1 LVRYGDPFGAYQCE
15 KFPGKQFKFT
25 GAQKDKKRKVMINK
39 KKLIIILYFA
49 TFVCVTAATV
59 RKGGDEF
66 KNLKVLPKNITADSL
81 NGIMESYEHALGV
94 KCGFCHV
101 MRDKN
106 GLEDY
111 ASDSMPHKESA
122 RNMMRM
128 TMDINKK
135 YFPSGTKYIET
146 VDCNT
151 CHRGQQEP
159 PEAGKR

>member
-1 LVRYGDPFGAYQCE
+1 MVSLKKIFVLIGIAAFMIIAMATMKR
-15 KFPGKQFKFT
+15 GK
-25 GAQKDKKRKVMINK
+25 
-39 KKLIIILYFA
+39 
-49 TFVCVTAATV
+49 
-59 RKGGDEF
+59 DEC

-122 RNMMRM
+122 RSMMRM

-135 YFPSGTKYIET
+135 YFPSGEKYIET
-146 VDCNT
+146 IDCNT
-151 CHRGQQEP
+151 CHRGQHEP
-159 PEAGKR
+159 PEPKKN